1 MPIYMKMDGVNGAV
15 TASGYE
21 KQVALDGL
29 SFGCSRVVSMR
40 VGDSGNR
47 SENLPD
53 FNEVMCTKSTDESS
67 FGILKEAVSGRSGKT
82 VEIAVVEAGEKPTEY
97 VKYTLKDVIV
107 SHYDMSSS
115 GDQPVES
122 FQLSYTDVEVK
133 FTPTDK
139 SGAAGGPGIVGFDLA
154 TGKPR

>member
-1 MPIYMKMDGVNGAV
+1 MPIYMKMDGVSGPV

-29 SFGCSRVVSMR
+29 SFGCNRIVDMT
-40 VGDSGNR
+40 VGNAGNR
-47 SENLPD
+47 SENLPQ
-53 FNEVMCTKSTDESS
+53 FSEVMCTKATDESS
-67 FGILKEAVSGRSGKT
+67 FGILKEAVSGRSAKT
-82 VEIAVVEAGEKPTEY
+82 IEIAVVETGDKPTEF
-97 VKYTLKDVIV
+97 VKYTLKDCII

-122 FQLSYTDVEVK
+122 FQISYTDVEVK

-139 SGAAGGPGIVGFDLA
+139 SGSAGGPGIVGFDLA